1 MLIFFFLFKHACT
14 LAYAKHGFLTLR
26 YALAERKPCEGLHST
41 GLWLVTGFH
50 ESVTRRKLQTP
61 GSATVGK
68 EQNGRRTP
76 SSSTLKSNDREFAQ
90 RTDQAPGTIKTA
102 AQESSRTTLT
112 DTATLHASGTATS
125 SHHHTNPASSSQ
137 QSSQPTQPSAHRK
150 RTEPH

>member
-1 MLIFFFLFKHACT
+1 MCHESVKQMHAFGSPSRAQLSGVTWMCHSSHACRSSRVRMQT
-14 LAYAKHGFLTLR
+14 R
-26 YALAERKPCEGLHST
+26 CMSC
-41 GLWLVTGFH
+41 
-50 ESVTRRKLQTP
+50 VTRRKLQTP